1 MQRFFLLF
9 LLCLALAV
17 IPGPDTAFAGD
28 EVRIAFMGDFLPAGS
43 AASAIE
49 EGDRLSAAGEW
60 EEAIAAYQKAV
71 NEEPGSSV
79 ALTRLG
85 GAMLARQRYSESI
98 GYFQEAISRDAGN
111 HGAFIGLGI
120 SYLHMGRYD
129 LSRAALQ
136 EARKLPSGKEEDI
149 DRMLAWIDRKMAG
162 DRHP

>member
-1 MQRFFLLF
+1 MNRYILAFILAWLL
-9 LLCLALAV
+9 V
-17 IPGPDTAFAGD
+17 
-28 EVRIAFMGDFLPAGS
+28 PAGS
-43 AASAIE
+43 AADAIA

-60 EEAIAAYQKAV
+60 EEAIAAYRKAIS
-71 NEEPGSSV
+71 EKPDSSV

-85 GAMLARQRYSESI
+85 GAMLARQRYSDSI

-136 EARKLPSGKEEDI
+136 EARKLPSGKQEDI